1 MVYDSFS
8 FSIVVID
15 NEPWFVGKD
24 VAWCLRYKEPQ
35 KAIRERVDEEDRG
48 VSKLDT
54 PGGNQT
60 VVVINESGLYSLIM
74 SSKLPTAK
82 AFKRWVTKFLN
93 GLFAIRTLCYSEN
106 RECKSG
112 LSMPGVKIPDGVV
125 VPIFAACLFDYAL
138 WFRKDCRPHYLESE
152 KMPWKNLINC
162 PR

>member
-1 MVYDSFS
+1 MDTEDKLTDRFGGVAKCDTLGGKAVMVH
-8 FSIVVID
+8 
-15 NEPWFVGKD
+15 
-24 VAWCLRYKEPQ
+24 
-35 KAIRERVDEEDRG
+35 VDEED
-48 VSKLDT
+48 KLYSQN
-54 PGGNQT
+54 GNAGQAREMT
-60 VVVINESGLYSLIM
+60 LINESGLYSLIM

-138 WFRKDCRPHYLESE
+138 RFRKDCRPHYLESE
-152 KMPWKNLINC
+152 KMP
-162 PR
+162 

>member
-1 MVYDSFS
+1 M
-8 FSIVVID
+8 
-15 NEPWFVGKD
+15 
-24 VAWCLRYKEPQ
+24 AWCLGYAKPENAIANHVDAEDKTTTLIRGTGSNYK
-35 KAIRERVDEEDRG
+35 
-48 VSKLDT
+48 SKTTL
-54 PGGNQT
+54 
-60 VVVINESGLYSLIM
+60 INESGLYSLIM

-138 WFRKDCRPHYLESE
+138 RFRKDCRPHYLESE